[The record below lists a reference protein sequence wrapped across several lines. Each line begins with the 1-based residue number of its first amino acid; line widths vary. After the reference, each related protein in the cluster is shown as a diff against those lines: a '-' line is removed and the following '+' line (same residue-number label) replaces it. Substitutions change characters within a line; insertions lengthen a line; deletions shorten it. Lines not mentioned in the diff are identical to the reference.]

1 MRQLRGRPRLYDL
14 NRRRSGLGQGLEAV
28 SASARVSCIGALET
42 LEDLLL
48 DVTSDGESELD
59 AFNLYSID
67 PQGSPQ

>member
-14 NRRRSGLGQGLEAV
+14 NGRRSGLGQGLKAV
-28 SASARVSCIGALET
+28 SASSRVSCIGALET
-42 LEDLLL
+42 LEDLLF

-59 AFNLYSID
+59 AFDLYSIE